1 MTFTHHCMF
10 VQTANKLLAAAQPE
24 FDCLLPSNDSNSFS
38 FPNRVGEKY
47 ARSIITR
54 LANHAVIIW
63 QPAATPSNNSPLPR
77 LQKTSSTLQL
87 LVCAPIAMGRCL
99 YPPRLACPVCSS
111 LLSSPPLRCPLF
123 SFFFACLLNS
133 LFSHFQFPMCVN
145 LHLFTPLLPSSFAFS
160 FFILLHVPP
169 LPYISRPLHSCPKS
183 HPSPKNQ
190 SSYLMFPFYTP
201 SPALTF
207 FFYFISHHPFI
218 IKSSLVRLILPLQ
231 PQTAQARYFLLPDPS
246 LYTTLTYPV
255 SRIDHPPGKR
265 IGCG

>member
-24 FDCLLPSNDSNSFS
+24 FDCLLPSNDSNRFS

-99 YPPRLACPVCSS
+99 YPPRLVCPR
-111 LLSSPPLRCPLF
+111 LQLSSSSSPLRRPLF

-133 LFSHFQFPMCVN
+133 LFSHLQFPMCVN

-160 FFILLHVPP
+160 FFILLHVP
-169 LPYISRPLHSCPKS
+169 LPYISRPLHSCPKC

-190 SSYLMFPFYTP
+190 IFLSDVSILH
-201 SPALTF
+201 ALPCSHILLL
-207 FFYFISHHPFI
+207 FYFP
-218 IKSSLVRLILPLQ
+218 SSF
-231 PQTAQARYFLLPDPS
+231 Y
-246 LYTTLTYPV
+246 Y
-255 SRIDHPPGKR
+255 
-265 IGCG
+265 